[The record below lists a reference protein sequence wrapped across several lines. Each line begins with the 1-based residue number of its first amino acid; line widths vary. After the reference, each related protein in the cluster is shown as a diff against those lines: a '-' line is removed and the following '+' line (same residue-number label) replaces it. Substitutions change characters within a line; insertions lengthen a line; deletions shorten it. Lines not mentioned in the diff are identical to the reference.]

1 MTKDSSR
8 ANSVLWTEVEPGHTI
23 DLLLAGAT
31 PFGGVVETRTE
42 DGKIIW
48 LNGASA
54 ERRLLHSLAE
64 GRHHEMTG
72 IREDTRRRERFPR
85 S

>member
-23 DLLLAGAT
+23 DSFLAGAT

-54 ERRLLHSLAE
+54 ERRLFPADE
-64 GRHHEMTG
+64 GYIPLLREG
-72 IREDTRRRERFPR
+72 ITR
-85 S
+85 